1 MKTQPAKGT
10 LFKYGLSTLHAWI
23 RCFKCII
30 HIQGYDKDI
39 VATRK
44 TKFQNENIGGH
55 SNGWFRK
62 HEQWKYSQNV
72 FQYTIVA
79 SQIIG
84 VVVNARKRFITVSG
98 TMACGYTVNSE
109 AFREGA
115 WETAGLYINTYPWCC
130 MPPSVH
136 KILIHGAD
144 ITENVSL
151 RIGMMSEETL
161 KAQTIFLKS
170 WNITHARIPD

>member
-1 MKTQPAKGT
+1 
-10 LFKYGLSTLHAWI
+10 
-23 RCFKCII
+23 
-30 HIQGYDKDI
+30 
-39 VATRK
+39 
-44 TKFQNENIGGH
+44 
-55 SNGWFRK
+55 
-62 HEQWKYSQNV
+62 
-72 FQYTIVA
+72 
-79 SQIIG
+79 
-84 VVVNARKRFITVSG
+84 
-98 TMACGYTVNSE
+98 MACGYTVNSE

-161 KAQTIFLKS
+161 KARTNDFLKILEHHTRKNS
-170 WNITHARIPD
+170 RLNVMKDILHHLLIFSDPLISSKSKSNSKLAGKIIK